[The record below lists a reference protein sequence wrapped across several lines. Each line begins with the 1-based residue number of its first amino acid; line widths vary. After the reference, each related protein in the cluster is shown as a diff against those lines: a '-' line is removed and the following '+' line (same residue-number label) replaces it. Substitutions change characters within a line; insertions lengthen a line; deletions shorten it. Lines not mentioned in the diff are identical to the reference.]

1 MKGWKR
7 SVVWLLLVGWLLSG
21 CDRWVEVGSGLYV
34 PRVSFP
40 PVGATE
46 TGASRPEI
54 ADSGVETVFVD
65 REHQVVWITFDDG
78 TVDVVPF
85 VARPREA
92 WPSGCPT
99 NVNATRME
107 VLSLEVEAVALASV
121 VIEHPILVRDCPP
134 DPQELVLRDSGEAAT
149 TTIGGAGTACSGA
162 ETCVILTPR
171 AGTLSLSHSM
181 KGYAL
186 YSWPVEGDPGWRYT
200 LRTGTNRT
208 PTWEEISAPE
218 NTLTDEGWVK
228 ITVDGETALK
238 SLLDRLP
245 AGEVVVWI
253 GPDAPQ
259 ATPIVAAHVA
269 LPDPSRVREIQT
281 YSDRIEID
289 MRVTLDHP

>member
-1 MKGWKR
+1 
-7 SVVWLLLVGWLLSG
+7 
-21 CDRWVEVGSGLYV
+21 
-34 PRVSFP
+34 
-40 PVGATE
+40 
-46 TGASRPEI
+46 
-54 ADSGVETVFVD
+54 VETVFVD
-65 REHQVVWITFDDG
+65 RKHHVVWLTFDDG

-85 VARPREA
+85 VARPRDA

-107 VLSLEVEAVALASV
+107 VLNLEAETLALTSV
-121 VIEHPILVRDCPP
+121 VIERPILVRDCPP
-134 DPQELVLRDSGEAAT
+134 DPQELVLRDSGEAAA

-171 AGTLSLSHSM
+171 AGTLSLPHSM

-186 YSWPVEGDPGWRYT
+186 YSWRVEGDPGWRYT
-200 LRTGTNRT
+200 LITGTNRGH
-208 PTWEEISAPE
+208 TWEEIAAPE

-228 ITVDGETALK
+228 LTVDGETALK

-245 AGEVVVWI
+245 AGEEIVWI

-259 ATPIVAAHVA
+259 AAPIVAAHVA
-269 LPDPSRVREIQT
+269 LPDPSRVRAIQT